1 MKLVSTDYTIV
12 INKKSQTVE
21 MSYNCSG
28 TPASLANL
36 VYSLATSEGIACY
49 TLYGK
54 YDSAHRENI
63 FKGILL
69 NNKAAYAVES
79 LNKITGQ
86 DFKIVK

>member
-1 MKLVSTDYTIV
+1 MKIVSTGYTIV

-21 MSYNCSG
+21 MFYNCSG
-28 TPASLANL
+28 VPASLANL
-36 VYSLATSEGIACY
+36 VYSLETIDGVACH

>member
-28 TPASLANL
+28 VPASLANL
-36 VYSLATSEGIACY
+36 VYSLATNDGIACY

-54 YDSAHRENI
+54 YDSTHRASI

-69 NNKAAYAVES
+69 NNKISYAVEY
-79 LNKITGQ
+79 LNNITGQ

>member
-21 MSYNCSG
+21 TYYNCSG
-28 TPASLANL
+28 VPASLANL
-36 VYSLATSEGIACY
+36 VYSLETIDGVACH

>member
-1 MKLVSTDYTIV
+1 MKLVSTEYTIV

-28 TPASLANL
+28 IPASLANL
-36 VYSLATSEGIACY
+36 VYSLATSEGIACH

-86 DFKIVK
+86 DFKIAK

>member
-1 MKLVSTDYTIV
+1 MKIVSTDYTIV

-28 TPASLANL
+28 VPASLANL
-36 VYSLATSEGIACY
+36 VYSLATSDGIACY

-69 NNKAAYAVES
+69 NNKISYAVEY
-79 LNKITGQ
+79 LNNITGQ

>member
-1 MKLVSTDYTIV
+1 MKIVSTDYTIV

-21 MSYNCSG
+21 MFYNCSG
-28 TPASLANL
+28 VPASIANL

-69 NNKAAYAVES
+69 NNKAAIAVES
-79 LNKITGQ
+79 LNKITAQ
-86 DFKIVK
+86 DFKITK